1 MALTTK
7 TKTFS
12 LYDHICTFKSKKDYK
27 ATRLAQYLIQVLSRD
42 ACLTKWEASSLSR
55 DLVSAR
61 VHYDEIHD
69 WIGIVDSEQHVNE
82 AARWDAFGKY
92 TDGLDHLER
101 ALFDLAMAL
110 DREHELFIQLEL
122 HLEGKLSD
130 LAILM
135 ELLEQVIEQG
145 MSKKSLFSAS
155 CFNRTIRRLYILASG
170 WMLNIKTLLLKEKKN
185 AHLQQTLIHLQ
196 FMLDQIR
203 GWDQTGIAL
212 DVARVRIRTAF
223 SQAFYILSIFRV
235 LKVTTTLTDEVWIY
249 FEEEAKHF
257 CGGKGFDKPR
267 GDGWSRLI
275 IVIRKVVEI
284 ITVKDVPLPHN
295 PGTPTPYKAKL
306 PGYYADMKR
315 KAAEIRRPYFSQAV
329 TVIRMCEAL
338 AQVLEV
344 QADQV
349 KAEQEIEHAFHAAQ
363 LALLAAVNAASGV
376 HGIVSQKTARV
387 SELFVAAQSALH
399 SCFVSFKI
407 REQWS
412 QWEAMMTS
420 ATKRDAEHLALFE
433 KRVHMVSTVASW

>member
-1 MALTTK
+1 MALT

-12 LYDHICTFKSKKDYK
+12 LYDHICTFKSKKNYN

-122 HLEGKLSD
+122 HLEGKLTD

-223 SQAFYILSIFRV
+223 SQALYILSIFRV

-249 FEEEAKHF
+249 FEEEAEHF
-257 CGGKGFDKPR
+257 CGGKGFDKPG
-267 GDGWSRLI
+267 GDGWSRLM

-284 ITVKDVPLPHN
+284 IINKGVSPPHH
-295 PGTPTPYKAKL
+295 PTQPTPYKAKL
-306 PGYYADMKR
+306 PAYYASMKR